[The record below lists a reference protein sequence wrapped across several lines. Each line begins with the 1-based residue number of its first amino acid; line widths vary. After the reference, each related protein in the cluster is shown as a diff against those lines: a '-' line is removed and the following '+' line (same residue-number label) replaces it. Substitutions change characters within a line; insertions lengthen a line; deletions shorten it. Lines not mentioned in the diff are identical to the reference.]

1 LRGDTL
7 SPLVSRRRWARLI
20 QGASVPLCLLASF
33 AQAALQADEVFE
45 RYGHLVVQVRIV
57 DQASGEKSALG
68 TGFYADAEGYLVTN
82 YHVVADVVQ
91 HPDQYLAEMVDG
103 SGNAAALEL
112 MNLDVVHDLAI
123 LKAPAP
129 VQDAFAFATQSLAKG
144 TRVYSLG
151 NPYDLGSS
159 IVEGTYNGL
168 LENTLY
174 EKIHYTGAINS
185 GMSGGPAILGTGQVV
200 GVNVSTSGDEI
211 SFLVPARYA
220 AQLMKAT
227 RAADFHKPLD
237 FVDLLRQQLLAN
249 QETLMKRLLHQK
261 FERVAL
267 GEYRLP
273 ARLAPFFSCWGS
285 STRRKEFPYEIVSHE
300 CSTEDEIY
308 VDSEH
313 AAGSIDFQHNLISSS
328 ELNPL
333 QFFSLY
339 EASFADDYALVDG
352 STEQVS
358 RFECTSDFVGHAQS
372 NFKVAFCVRAY
383 KRLRGLYDAVLKVAS
398 LNSNRD
404 GVQSTVMLSGVSF
417 ENADRFARRYLESIG
432 WREP

>member
-1 LRGDTL
+1 MRLQCATAAL
-7 SPLVSRRRWARLI
+7 LV
-20 QGASVPLCLLASF
+20 CLALA
-33 AQAALQADEVFE
+33 APAAATLQADEVFE
-45 RYGHLVVQVRIV
+45 RYGHLVVQVRII
-57 DQASGEKSALG
+57 DKASGEKSALG
-68 TGFYADAEGYLVTN
+68 TGFYADAGGTLVTN
-82 YHVVADVVQ
+82 YHVVADVVL
-91 HPDQYLAEMVDG
+91 HPDDYLAEIVDAA
-103 SGNAAALEL
+103 GNSVAVEVL
-112 MNLDVVHDLAI
+112 NLDVVHDLAI
-123 LKAPAP
+123 LKAPEP
-129 VQDAFAFATQSLAKG
+129 VAEAFDFATQSLVKG
-144 TRVYSLG
+144 TRVFSLG

-185 GMSGGPAILGTGQVV
+185 GMSGGPAVLGTGQVV

-211 SFLVPARYA
+211 SFLVPAKYA
-220 AQLMKAT
+220 ARLVRQTLS
-227 RAADFHKPLD
+227 PE
-237 FVDLLRQQLLAN
+237 FVRPDDLVELLRAQLLAN
-249 QETLMKRLLHQK
+249 QDTLMQRLLQQT
-261 FERVAL
+261 FERVTL

-273 ARLAPFFSCWGS
+273 GKLAPFFSCWGS
-285 STRRKEFPYEIVSHE
+285 STRKREFPYEIVSHE

-308 VDSEH
+308 VDEEH

-333 QFFSLY
+333 RFFALY
-339 EASFADDYALVDG
+339 EASFADDYSFPESSSD
-352 STEQVS
+352 QVS
-358 RFECTSDFVGHAQS
+358 RFECVSDFVGHAQS

-383 KRLRGLYDAVLKVAS
+383 KRLLGLYDAVLKVAS

-404 GVQSTVMLSGVSF
+404 GVQSTLVLSGVSY

>member
-1 LRGDTL
+1 M
-7 SPLVSRRRWARLI
+7 LI
-20 QGASVPLCLLASF
+20 LFLAL
-33 AQAALQADEVFE
+33 ATPAAALQADEVFE
-45 RYGHLVVQVRIV
+45 RYGHLVVQVRII
-57 DQASGEKSALG
+57 DKASGEKSALG
-68 TGFYADAEGYLVTN
+68 TGFYADPGGYLVTN
-82 YHVVADVVQ
+82 YHVVADVVL
-91 HPDQYLAEMVDG
+91 HPDEYLAEMVD
-103 SGNAAALEL
+103 SGGTTSRVEV

-123 LKAPAP
+123 LKAPDP
-129 VQDAFAFATQSLAKG
+129 VEESFAFATQSLVKG
-144 TRVYSLG
+144 TRVFSLG
-151 NPYDLGSS
+151 NPYDLGAS

-185 GMSGGPAILGTGQVV
+185 GMSGGPAVLGTGQVV

-211 SFLVPARYA
+211 SFLVPAKYA
-220 AQLMKAT
+220 ARLMRQTLAPEFE
-227 RAADFHKPLD
+227 RPDDL
-237 FVDLLRQQLLAN
+237 VELLRSQLLAN
-249 QETLMKRLLHQK
+249 QDTLMERLLESK
-261 FERVAL
+261 FERVVL

-273 ARLAPFFSCWGS
+273 GKLATFFSCWGS
-285 STRRKEFPYEIVSHE
+285 STRKKEFPYEIVSHE
-300 CSTEDEIY
+300 CSTEDEIF
-308 VDSEH
+308 VDEEH
-313 AAGSIDFQHNLISSS
+313 SAGSIDFQHNLISSS

-339 EASFADDYALVDG
+339 EASFADDYSFSEAD
-352 STEQVS
+352 TDQVS

-372 NFKVAFCVRAY
+372 TFKVAFCVRAY

-404 GVQSTVMLSGVSF
+404 GVQSTLMLSGVSY

>member
-1 LRGDTL
+1 MGALALTCLFAGA
-7 SPLVSRRRWARLI
+7 AR
-20 QGASVPLCLLASF
+20 
-33 AQAALQADEVFE
+33 AAINADEIFE

-57 DQASGEKSALG
+57 DKASGEKSALG
-68 TGFYADAEGYLVTN
+68 TGFYADPGGYLVTN

-91 HPDQYLAEMVDG
+91 HPDEYVAEMIDA
-103 SGNAAALEL
+103 SGNTAPLEL
-112 MNLDVVHDLAI
+112 MNLDVVHDLAV
-123 LKAPAP
+123 LKAPDP
-129 VQDAFAFATQSLAKG
+129 VQESFAFATQSLAKG

-185 GMSGGPAILGTGQVV
+185 GMSGGPAVLGSGQVV
-200 GVNVSTSGDEI
+200 GINVSTSGDEV
-211 SFLVPARYA
+211 SFLVPSKYA
-220 AQLMKAT
+220 ARLVKETVSPGFQ
-227 RAADFHKPLD
+227 RPLD
-237 FVDLLRQQLLAN
+237 FVDLLRTQLLAN
-249 QETLMKRLLHQK
+249 QQMLMDRLLRDK
-261 FERVAL
+261 FERVSL

-273 ARLAPFFSCWGS
+273 GKLAPFFSCWGS
-285 STRRKEFPYEIVSHE
+285 STRKKEFPYEIVSHE

-308 VDSEH
+308 VDEQHS
-313 AAGSIDFQHNLISSS
+313 AGSIDFQHNLISSS

-333 QFFSLY
+333 RFFSLY
-339 EASFADDYALVDG
+339 EASFADDYQFAEAD
-352 STEQVS
+352 SDQVS

-398 LNSNRD
+398 LNSNHD
-404 GVQSTVMLSGVSF
+404 GVQSTVMLSGVRF

-432 WREP
+432 WRER